1 MNRIAGRSGIAMLLV
16 LVLIGGLVFFVGEY
30 FLEADD
36 WINAAGTQI
45 RNHKERAEKDQSR
58 TKIVHQRQA
67 AADHR

>member
-36 WINAAGTQI
+36 
-45 RNHKERAEKDQSR
+45 
-58 TKIVHQRQA
+58 
-67 AADHR
+67 